1 MMLGDNHVNNGSN
14 VHHGTNDSHFHN
26 PVMSPSPN
34 IIQNMTD
41 VDVEALE
48 GDDPVIDPVNALSQ
62 KSPVENVFKRLD
74 LNQYAEN
81 NRGHSA
87 YSKHTNT
94 MGKSVQKRHANI
106 AAGRQL
112 VQNGASFTM
121 SMLENRENL

>member
-1 MMLGDNHVNNGSN
+1 MLGNNESMHHVNNGSMHHVNNGSN

-41 VDVEALE
+41 LDVEALE
-48 GDDPVIDPVNALSQ
+48 GDDPVIALSQ
-62 KSPVENVFKRLD
+62 KSAVENVFKRLD
-74 LNQYAEN
+74 LNQYAN

-87 YSKHTNT
+87 IKQHT

-112 VQNGASFTM
+112 VQNGA
-121 SMLENRENL
+121 

>member
-1 MMLGDNHVNNGSN
+1 MK
-14 VHHGTNDSHFHN
+14 
-26 PVMSPSPN
+26 
-34 IIQNMTD
+34 D

-48 GDDPVIDPVNALSQ
+48 DMEEEQVAALSQ
-62 KSPVENVFKRLD
+62 KSAVDNVFKKLD
-74 LNQYAEN
+74 LNKYATN

-87 YSKHTNT
+87 YKHT